1 MKLPVINDWLTLSA
15 NLGVLA
21 GIIFLGIEIS
31 QSNKATVAAT
41 YQARISEI
49 EASYQNAALSD
60 YLPGI
65 YEKFEKEGLESISE
79 IELRRLQDWEMARVY
94 RIQGQYYQYQQGYL
108 NERSFQD
115 VIGGGR
121 LFLPRWEALSLDLGA
136 LDTDFLDAI
145 RE

>member
-1 MKLPVINDWLTLSA
+1 VKTEQLNGWLTLLA
-15 NLGVLA
+15 NFGVILGLVFLGV
-21 GIIFLGIEIS
+21 EIN
-31 QSNKATVAAT
+31 QSNRATEAST

-65 YEKFEKEGLESISE
+65 YDKFEKEGLESISD
-79 IELRRLQDWEMARVY
+79 IELRRLQDWEMARIY

-108 NERSFQD
+108 DERSFRD

-136 LDTDFLDAI
+136 LDPDFLDII